1 MKSNNKTN
9 KDKTPHLFSI
19 ACFSTDLKDYS
30 PITIIKKYLH
40 LEQCSNVKCGK
51 EEIEFDHSSNAASG
65 RMTRCKLYEIS
76 NISQKNSK
84 CDFVDSY
91 IIFINLEGNEVYNQM
106 DSFISYI
113 NNFGK
118 KELKIYLIGLY
129 KNIDNVGEL
138 NKKKEIKKMI
148 AVAGADNLTSLQT
161 CRKCKD
167 LGIADFI
174 LIVFW
179 IFYCFCCCNPFCC
192 CRGGKGCCRKFSF
205 MICIE

>member
-118 KELKIYLIGLY
+118 KELKIYLIGMY
-129 KNIDNVGEL
+129 KNIENVGEL
-138 NKKKEIKKMI
+138 NKKKEIKEYLESQNYNNCIYNEVNYDSSNELVEKLGSAI
-148 AVAGADNLTSLQT
+148 NETLKNKVYEHLNQSSDVEIEAHDQSSS
-161 CRKCKD
+161 KC
-167 LGIADFI
+167 I
-174 LIVFW
+174 
-179 IFYCFCCCNPFCC
+179 IF
-192 CRGGKGCCRKFSF
+192 
-205 MICIE
+205 

>member
-30 PITIIKKYLH
+30 PISIIKKYLH

-113 NNFGK
+113 NNFDK
-118 KELKIYLIGLY
+118 KELKIYLIGMY
-129 KNIDNVGEL
+129 KNIENVSE
-138 NKKKEIKKMI
+138 KVKII
-148 AVAGADNLTSLQT
+148 
-161 CRKCKD
+161 
-167 LGIADFI
+167 I
-174 LIVFW
+174 IVY
-179 IFYCFCCCNPFCC
+179 IM
-192 CRGGKGCCRKFSF
+192 K
-205 MICIE
+205 